1 MTTSGN
7 PLCRV
12 AVPFVLAV
20 ALLVSALARGA
31 DRTLSAAG
39 AIVHIDAKAR
49 EIVVA
54 TEDGPEKTFVWTP
67 ETRITGTMAV
77 GSRVAV
83 RYTAGDDGK
92 NVAVQIAVT
101 RS

>member
-1 MTTSGN
+1 MTAGG
-7 PLCRV
+7 
-12 AVPFVLAV
+12 VLAA
-20 ALLVSALARGA
+20 ALLCSAPAQGA
-31 DRTLSAAG
+31 DRTFSASG
-39 AIVHIDAKAR
+39 AIVRIDAKAR

-54 TEDGPEKTFVWTP
+54 TEDGPEKSFVWTP
-67 ETRITGTMAV
+67 DTRITGTMAV

-83 RYTAGDDGK
+83 RYTAGEDGK

>member
-1 MTTSGN
+1 MTAGG
-7 PLCRV
+7 L
-12 AVPFVLAV
+12 LAA
-20 ALLVSALARGA
+20 ALLVSARADAA

-39 AIVHIDAKAR
+39 AIVRLDAKAR
-49 EIVVA
+49 EVVVA

-83 RYTAGDDGK
+83 RYTAGESGK

>member
-1 MTTSGN
+1 MTAGG
-7 PLCRV
+7 LLA
-12 AVPFVLAV
+12 AV
-20 ALLVSALARGA
+20 LLGAAPAQGA
-31 DRTLSAAG
+31 DRTLSASG
-39 AIVHIDAKAR
+39 AIVRIDAKAH

-54 TEDGPEKTFVWTP
+54 TEDGPEKTFFWTA

-77 GSRVAV
+77 GSRVAL
-83 RYTAGDDGK
+83 RYTAGEDGK

>member
-1 MTTSGN
+1 MTAAG
-7 PLCRV
+7 
-12 AVPFVLAV
+12 VLAAV
-20 ALLVSALARGA
+20 LLGSAPARGA
-31 DRTLSAAG
+31 DRTLSASG
-39 AIVHIDAKAR
+39 AILRIDAKAR

-67 ETRITGTMAV
+67 ETRITGTMGV

-83 RYTAGDDGK
+83 RYTAGEDGK

>member
-1 MTTSGN
+1 MTAGG
-7 PLCRV
+7 
-12 AVPFVLAV
+12 VLAA
-20 ALLVSALARGA
+20 ALLVSASAEGA

-39 AIVHIDAKAR
+39 AIVRIDARAR
-49 EIVVA
+49 EIAVA

-83 RYTAGDDGK
+83 RYTEGEDGK